1 MGTGVM
7 VACPRRLQLIQTRRV
22 TALETSPANRNR
34 STIFSEG
41 MLIVLPHLQTMRIS
55 DRSPAHCASVT
66 YFPSAFPGIQPILA
80 WLFMAV

>member
-22 TALETSPANRNR
+22 TALDTSPANRNR

-66 YFPSAFPGIQPILA
+66 
-80 WLFMAV
+80 